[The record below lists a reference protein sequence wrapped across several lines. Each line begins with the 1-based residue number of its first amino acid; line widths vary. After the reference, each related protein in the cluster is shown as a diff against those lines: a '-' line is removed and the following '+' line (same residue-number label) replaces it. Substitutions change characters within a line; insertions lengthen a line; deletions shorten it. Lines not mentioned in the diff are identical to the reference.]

1 MKLTKSILRNL
12 IKEELQE
19 ARLPAWERP
28 GYVPEPEGGER
39 EVLVRGY
46 GRMRIDQIQRRV
58 VEDLSDMAQKAA
70 AGNYRAIGTTRLD
83 ILILFLK
90 TLGEHGALDEGVL
103 AINEEDPEKVKLQQR
118 GITRGKQVQQLRQT
132 ASGVQKGEIAGEFTN
147 IERSLVQ
154 QISNVITQ
162 IASAPDVNLGKHR
175 VQVNTILNRLK
186 QITGAEFAGEK
197 AAGEDE
203 EGTKAPRKAMK
214 QDPAL
219 ARMMTNIDKMQLK
232 PQEEV

>member
-1 MKLTKSILRNL
+1 MRLTKSTLRTL
-12 IKEELQE
+12 IKEELQQTKST
-19 ARLPAWERP
+19 A
-28 GYVPEPEGGER
+28 

-70 AGNYRAIGTTRLD
+70 AGNFRAIGTTRLN

-90 TLGEHGALDEGVL
+90 TLGEHDALDESIL
-103 AINEEDPEKVKLQQR
+103 SINEQEPEKIKLQQK

-162 IASAPDVNLGKHR
+162 IASAPDVDLGKYR
-175 VQVNTILNRLK
+175 TQVNTILNRLK
-186 QITGAEFAGEK
+186 QIAGAEFGR
-197 AAGEDE
+197 E
-203 EGTKAPRKAMK
+203 ETETHKRTMK
-214 QDPAL
+214 QDPTYA
-219 ARMMTNIDKMQLK
+219 NITRNMDKLQLK
-232 PQEEV
+232 PQKGSSFSDRSGLDEET